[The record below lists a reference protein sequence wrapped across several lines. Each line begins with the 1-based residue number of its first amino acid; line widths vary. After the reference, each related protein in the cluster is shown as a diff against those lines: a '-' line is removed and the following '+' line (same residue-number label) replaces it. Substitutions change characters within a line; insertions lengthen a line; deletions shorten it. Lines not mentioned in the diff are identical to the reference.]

1 MTWTYPAGSVGQ
13 LIASD
18 HVAEPTRIALQAR
31 MAAKPGPPRWFDATE
46 FALLCGVCARVIVD
60 VPQVDIAGVIDARL
74 AAGTGDGWRY
84 DALPTDG
91 EAYRQ
96 GLSTIDATARL
107 LGGAAFL
114 MLGPEAQDA
123 VLAAVQKTSRRWFED
138 LLAEAAETAYAHPA
152 VQGAIGYAGFADLP
166 GWIRIGLDEREAHE
180 PIDE

>member
-1 MTWTYPAGSVGQ
+1 MA
-13 LIASD
+13 
-18 HVAEPTRIALQAR
+18 AEPTA
-31 MAAKPGPPRWFDATE
+31 PSWFDAAE
-46 FALLCGVCARVIVD
+46 LASLCAVCARLIVE

-84 DALPTDG
+84 DALPADG

-96 GLSTIDATARL
+96 GLRTIDATAKL

-123 VLAAVQKTSRRWFED
+123 VLVAVQKTSRRWFEE
-138 LLAEAAETAYAHPA
+138 LLAEATETAYAHPA

-166 GWIRIGLDEREAHE
+166 GWTVIGLDQREAYE
-180 PIDE
+180 PVDE